1 MKRHLPVTK
10 IHKITCP
17 SCQTINEQSAI
28 FCRKCGAPIGAG
40 ATLDPIQ
47 TIQAEGHLLRR
58 ATEGRPRPIVLLGM
72 WIIFLPVLAFGVYF
86 AIYLILN
93 RSGFSDFFFFWGAI
107 GLAYIG
113 FKILYRTTKNYLTL
127 SKGTL

>member
-28 FCRKCGAPIGAG
+28 FCRKCGAPIGAV
-40 ATLDPIQ
+40 ATLDPVQ
-47 TIQAEGHLLRR
+47 TIQAQGFLFRK
-58 ATEGRPRPIVLLGM
+58 ATEGRPRPMVLLGI
-72 WIIFLPVLAFGVYF
+72 WILFLPALVGSVYF
-86 AIYLILN
+86 AIHIILN
-93 RSGFSDFFFFWGAI
+93 RYGFSDFFFFWGAI

-113 FKILYRTTKNYLTL
+113 FKVLYRTTKNYLTL
-127 SKGTL
+127 PKKTL